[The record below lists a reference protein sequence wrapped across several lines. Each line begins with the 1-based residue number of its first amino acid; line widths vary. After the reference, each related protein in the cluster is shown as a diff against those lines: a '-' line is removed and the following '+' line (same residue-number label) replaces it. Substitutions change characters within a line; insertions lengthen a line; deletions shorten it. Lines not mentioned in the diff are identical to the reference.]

1 MRAKIISDPEYAY
14 LTWFNDFLTVKR
26 FAEYFQ
32 LEIQHAKKL
41 IQTGRELN
49 TLGTLHAE

>member
-1 MRAKIISDPEYAY
+1 MRSKIISDPEYAY
-14 LTWFNDFLTVKR
+14 LTWFNDFLTVKK

-32 LEIQHAKKL
+32 LEITQAKTL

-49 TLGTLHAE
+49 KINTL

>member
-1 MRAKIISDPEYAY
+1 MRTRILNYPEYAY
-14 LTWFNDFLTVKR
+14 LTWFNDFLTIKR

-32 LEIQHAKKL
+32 LEIQHAKTL

-49 TLGTLHAE
+49 HAK

>member
-1 MRAKIISDPEYAY
+1 MRTRILNDPEYAY
-14 LTWFNDFLTVKR
+14 LTWFNDFLTIKR

-32 LEIQHAKKL
+32 LEITHAKTL

-49 TLGTLHAE
+49 TLGTLYAE

>member
-1 MRAKIISDPEYAY
+1 MRKRILNDPEYAY
-14 LTWFNDFLTVKR
+14 LTWFNDFLTIKR

-32 LEIQHAKKL
+32 LEIQHAKSL
-41 IQTGRELN
+41 INTGRELN